1 MPLFRQK
8 PVDEVGK
15 AYVEFMRANVEQ
27 IRHRISD
34 ELYILTIFEVGVF
47 FHPVFRFSWCF

>member
-47 FHPVFRFSWCF
+47 FTPLFCFSWCF